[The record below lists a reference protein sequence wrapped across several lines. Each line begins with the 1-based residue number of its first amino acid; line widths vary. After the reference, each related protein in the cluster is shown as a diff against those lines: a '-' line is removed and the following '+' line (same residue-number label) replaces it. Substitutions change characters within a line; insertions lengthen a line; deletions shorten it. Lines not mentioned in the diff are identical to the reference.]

1 MRIDIF
7 LQDLIDDVTN
17 AKRTLAVQKLIG
29 IRKP

>member
-7 LQDLIDDVTN
+7 LQDLIDEVTS